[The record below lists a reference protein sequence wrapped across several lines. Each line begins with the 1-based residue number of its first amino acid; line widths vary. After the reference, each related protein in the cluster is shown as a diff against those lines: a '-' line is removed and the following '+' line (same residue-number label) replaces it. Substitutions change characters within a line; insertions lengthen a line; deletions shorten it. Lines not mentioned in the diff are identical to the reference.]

1 MNMTIY
7 MRNLTTNKDFSIAL
21 PMQPTELASRFNS
34 NCEYIVID
42 YEGEIEINISE
53 YTSLDSI
60 RTLNILAKLIDDD
73 TTDKTAVNY
82 FIKATD
88 FDLQGDYLSIC
99 NYIHA
104 DNIGFYIYDFE
115 GIEYCDICSNAELYG
130 RTIAEE
136 NGITE
141 KLDDMG
147 IVDYFDFERYG
158 ESESFNNGADLFDEG
173 YIICDESKNHDLSIA
188 DFEDYRGYTFN

>member
-7 MRNLTTNKDFSIAL
+7 MRNLTNDKDFSITL
-21 PMQPTELASRFNS
+21 PMQPEELTSRFNS

-42 YEGEIEINISE
+42 YDGEIEINISE

-82 FIKATD
+82 FIKATN
-88 FDLQGDYLSIC
+88 FDLQCDYLSIC

-104 DNIGFYIYDFE
+104 DEIGFYVYDFQ
-115 GIEYCDICSNAELYG
+115 GVEYCDMCSNMELYG
-130 RTIAEE
+130 RTIAEQ
-136 NGITE
+136 NGMMD
-141 KLDDMG
+141 KLEEIG
-147 IVDYFDFERYG
+147 AVDYFDFENYG
-158 ESESFNNGADLFDEG
+158 NSEAINDNATLFEEG
-173 YIICDESKNHDLSIA
+173 YIICDKSENHNLSIE
-188 DFEDYRGYTFN
+188 DFEMELF